1 MHFHFSAVD
10 LLLRHLAYI
19 ASALGQLNAAEQ
31 GLPAVDDAGSSLQH
45 TTQQQVL
52 PPQLQQQQQAAA
64 EASRV
69 LLQELCAAVQMWGAM
84 MDATSLANFVAAMG
98 RLEHHDWPAMRHLAA
113 LAMRQAQVRGA
124 PDNQPSW
131 ASQGVMC
138 EEAGCIAQ
146 KPRCGLYWWMVFGQQ
161 RDAFMGLAL

>member
-1 MHFHFSAVD
+1 MHYVFSAVD

-19 ASALGQLNAAEQ
+19 ATALGQLNAAEQ
-31 GLPAVDDAGSSLQH
+31 GLAAVDEDGGSLQH

-52 PPQLQQQQQAAA
+52 PPQLQQQQQQAAA

-98 RLEHHDWPAMRHLAA
+98 RLEHHDWPAMRHLAT
-113 LAMRQAQVRGA
+113 LAMRQAQVRKA
-124 PDNQPSW
+124 SDRLNQPGPAR
-131 ASQGVMC
+131 ASCVRKHVASHHTVVELMDGV
-138 EEAGCIAQ
+138 
-146 KPRCGLYWWMVFGQQ
+146 
-161 RDAFMGLAL
+161 LAAA